1 MASFTTPAPRIG
13 WDQLN
18 PPALD
23 QEMLPI
29 PTHPPRSITI
39 NMFSHHQFLLLATDS
54 QGIN

>member
-1 MASFTTPAPRIG
+1 MASFTTPAPGIG

-29 PTHPPRSITI
+29 PTHPLRSITI